1 MMCRQIGSILYRI
14 IDTGIFILCLPFY
27 AVAIP
32 LIALHDRAVIR
43 FRKVRMGMEITH
55 WPACDQRE
63 DLRVVDISR
72 LGEGLVGVQRRE
84 WNVLHHH
91 RRSLPEPPFYDV
103 VEYCSIR
110 RFWLGS
116 DRCGVHESISSDSH
130 RLIRKVN

>member
-1 MMCRQIGSILYRI
+1 MCRRIGSILYRVV
-14 IDTGIFILCLPFY
+14 DTGIFVLCLPFY
-27 AVAIP
+27 PVAIL
-32 LIALHDRAVIR
+32 LIALQDWAVPR
-43 FRKVRMGMEITH
+43 FGKVRLGLEITH

-91 RRSLPEPPFYDV
+91 RLNLPHPPFCDA
-103 VEYCSIR
+103 VEFCSTR

-116 DRCGVHESISSDSH
+116 DRRSVLRS
-130 RLIRKVN
+130 N

>member
-1 MMCRQIGSILYRI
+1 MRRQIGSILYRI

-43 FRKVRMGMEITH
+43 FRKVRLGLEITH

-63 DLRVVDISR
+63 DLRVVDVSR

-84 WNVLHHH
+84 WNVLHQH
-91 RRSLPEPPFYDV
+91 RLSLPEPPFSNS
-103 VEYCSIR
+103 VEFCNIR

-116 DRCGVHESISSDSH
+116 DRRGVHDSVAPDSDR
-130 RLIRKVN
+130 RLRKVN